1 MHALD
6 WYWEKCWIPLKHR
19 KKRKRNYFLRFRTC
33 ARVTGHR
40 LRFGETID
48 LSQFDTKLVLWMVAE
63 SKTIIDFGTR
73 SRRALSFCMP
83 RQRRIIF
90 CVMLPGPPFPCIII
104 FVLKYSFFLTIN
116 ACPLHIF
123 GVLRMSQ
130 IVARAHLPRRFW
142 SVASPFS
149 MKHEYRLPEYNV
161 CYLFF
166 RLAAYFFI
174 LTLLIL

>member
-1 MHALD
+1 
-6 WYWEKCWIPLKHR
+6 
-19 KKRKRNYFLRFRTC
+19 
-33 ARVTGHR
+33 
-40 LRFGETID
+40 
-48 LSQFDTKLVLWMVAE
+48 MVAE

-73 SRRALSFCMP
+73 SRRAFSFCMP

-90 CVMLPGPPFPCIII
+90 CVMLPGLPFPCIII

-149 MKHEYRLPEYNV
+149 MKHEYRLPEYHV
-161 CYLFF
+161 CGT
-166 RLAAYFFI
+166 YFFH
-174 LTLLIL
+174 LLHIFHLNPSYSLNVVAYAGRYAGC